1 MSSNC
6 KSCNRVTHVQSPV
19 SSNDSPPPPVNITD
33 PNGIHIIH
41 ANGMSYNPV
50 PDFDEGH
57 SSNLPSGVT
66 ISTGIVE
73 SVGSTQGIPS
83 SEIHLI
89 SSSDSCTLPTVNTG
103 SIHALGSN
111 QPLKSLNDTIIPPC
125 QSPTL
130 SDMRSYNFCD
140 TLVSIPD
147 ANVVKNICKQTEV
160 LADMECESCDTTP
173 LQPRCDNP
181 KAEVAN
187 DTPGSELPFSWV
199 DAKPVGKMT
208 LLGRVGRFL
217 ARLKGEGVLW
227 LESDGCVTIR
237 KFLPF
242 RTSHLWHK
250 WYKPTPTSAPII
262 GNPMN
267 YPYKV
272 IADLDGNPFTV
283 MGLPNEDSIEVFNHE
298 TKEFEARPLTDFPV
312 CVSEQLSGSSTNFEL
327 VGFEALSPTDSSDL
341 RRCLKKI
348 SGEGMLC
355 LKKVPTAPTPICDCE
370 GCETIGTQV
379 TETTVVE
386 FIPHPTV
393 QSVLTHSG
401 NAGEC
406 PVWAS
411 TDELESLQGQPG
423 EPGPQG
429 EPGPRGANG
438 VVTTYNDCCE

>member
-1 MSSNC
+1 MSSKC
-6 KSCNRVTHVQSPV
+6 KSCNRITHVENPV
-19 SSNDSPPPPVNITD
+19 SSNEYSDPANDTD
-33 PNGIHIIH
+33 PNNIHITH
-41 ANGMSYNPV
+41 VNGMTENPIS
-50 PDFDEGH
+50 DFDNIGY
-57 SSNLPSGVT
+57 SPNLHNGT
-66 ISTGIVE
+66 AITTGIVA
-73 SVGSTQGIPS
+73 SGGSDRGIPS
-83 SEIHLI
+83 SGSYPASTYGACE
-89 SSSDSCTLPTVNTG
+89 LPTVNTG
-103 SIHALGSN
+103 SIHALGSD
-111 QPLKSLNDTIIPPC
+111 QPLKSLDQTIIPPAH
-125 QSPTL
+125 SPTL

-147 ANVVKNICKQTEV
+147 ANVVKNLCKPTEV
-160 LADMECESCDTTP
+160 LADLECESCDSDP
-173 LQPRCDNP
+173 LHPRCDNP
-181 KAEVAN
+181 KVEIAN
-187 DTPGSELPFSWV
+187 DTEGSQLPFTWV
-199 DAKPVGKMT
+199 DAKPVAKMT

-227 LESDGCVTIR
+227 LESDGEVSVR

-272 IADLDGNPFTV
+272 ITDLDGNPFTV

-298 TKEFEARPLTDFPV
+298 TKEFEARPVTDFPV
-312 CVSEQLSGSSTNFEL
+312 CVSEQLDDSSTNFEL
-327 VGFEALSPTDSSDL
+327 VGFEALNPTDSSDL

-355 LKKVPTAPTPICDCE
+355 LKKVPTAACDCE
-370 GCETIGTQV
+370 ECQAIGAQTA
-379 TETTVVE
+379 ETTVVE

-393 QSVLTHSG
+393 ESVLTHSG

-406 PVWAS
+406 PVWSS
-411 TDELESLQGQPG
+411 TDNLSSLQGQPG
-423 EPGPQG
+423 QAGPQG

-438 VVTTYNDCCE
+438 VVTTYNDCCK